1 MKPSPTL
8 TPANPL
14 RQARTSR
21 SICAMPHENR
31 RRNSQ
36 RYNARQ
42 LSRIQRYQYWI
53 LLIRHASECRRQPGK
68 CKIKRCSEAKKVS
81 NHIKSCRQQGSSCQ
95 FPHCAITKSLVSH
108 YMQCS
113 RSKSRSKQCP
123 ICGPVKSATTQ
134 QKLRDNLERITC
146 DFNCL
151 NVDIEEEEEIYGC
164 GRTVTP

>member
-14 RQARTSR
+14 QQARTSR
-21 SICAMPHENR
+21 SICAMPRDIR

-42 LSRIQRYQYWI
+42 LSRIQRCQYWI

-68 CKIKRCSEAKKVS
+68 CNIKRCNEAKKVS
-81 NHIKSCRQQGSSCQ
+81 NHIKNCRQESSCQ
-95 FPHCAITKSLVSH
+95 YPRCAITKSLVSH

-123 ICGPVKSATTQ
+123 ICGPVKSVTTQ
-134 QKLRDNLERITC
+134 QKLRDTLDRITC
-146 DFNCL
+146 DFKCL
-151 NVDIEEEEEIYGC
+151 NVGIEEKEGIFGC
-164 GRTVTP
+164 PRTITP

>member
-14 RQARTSR
+14 QQARTSR
-21 SICAMPHENR
+21 SICAMPREIR
-31 RRNSQ
+31 RRNIK
-36 RYNARQ
+36 RYNSRQ
-42 LSRIQRYQYWI
+42 RSRIQRCQYWI
-53 LLIRHASECRRQPGK
+53 LLIRHASECRLQPGN

-81 NHIKSCRQQGSSCQ
+81 NHVKSCRLGSSCQ

-134 QKLRDNLERITC
+134 QKLRDTLDRITC
-146 DFNCL
+146 DFKCL
-151 NVDIEEEEEIYGC
+151 NVGIEEEEGMF
-164 GRTVTP
+164 GRVRQITP